1 MSRTGQSRT
10 RIGAATTL
18 GIALAALLAGCSK
31 GVPLIG
37 SISETTHHGYLL
49 PQSALEQVPVG
60 SSRDQVLIALGSP
73 STTAQ
78 FGGEVFYYV
87 SQTRVRPV
95 AFMDA
100 RIVDQRVIAVYF
112 DERARVSRIADYGLQ
127 DGRVF
132 DFISR
137 TTPTGGEDINFL
149 TQLLGAGP
157 GLGSIGGQP
166 E

>member
-1 MSRTGQSRT
+1 MSRAGHSSV
-10 RIGAATTL
+10 RISAGTALGVTL
-18 GIALAALLAGCSK
+18 AVFLAGCSK
-31 GVPLIG
+31 DLPLIG
-37 SISETTHHGYLL
+37 TISETTHHGYLL
-49 PQSALEQVPVG
+49 PANALEQVPVG

-87 SQTRVRPV
+87 SQTRVRTV
-95 AFMDA
+95 AFMDPK
-100 RIVDQRVIAVYF
+100 IVDQRVIAVYF
-112 DERARVSRIADYGLQ
+112 DERQRVARIADYGLQ
-127 DGRVF
+127 DGRVV
-132 DFISR
+132 DFVTR

>member
-1 MSRTGQSRT
+1 MSRAGLSSV
-10 RIGAATTL
+10 RIGAGTAL
-18 GIALAALLAGCSK
+18 GVALAVLLAGCSK
-31 GVPLIG
+31 DLPLVG
-37 SISETTHHGYLL
+37 TISETTHHGYLL
-49 PQSALEQVPVG
+49 PPNALEQVPVG

-87 SQTRVRPV
+87 SQTRVRAV
-95 AFMDA
+95 AFMDPK
-100 RIVDQRVIAVYF
+100 IVDQRVIAVYF
-112 DERARVSRIADYGLQ
+112 DERQRVARIADYGLQ
-127 DGRVF
+127 DGRVV
-132 DFISR
+132 DFVTR

>member
-1 MSRTGQSRT
+1 MSRAGLSGMRVSA
-10 RIGAATTL
+10 RIASGV
-18 GIALAALLAGCSK
+18 ALAILLAGCSK
-31 GVPLIG
+31 DLPLVG
-37 SISETTHHGYLL
+37 TISETSHHGFLL
-49 PQSALEQVPVG
+49 PPSALEQVPVG

-78 FGGEVFYYV
+78 FGGEVYYYV

-100 RIVDQRVIAVYF
+100 KVVDQRVLAVYF
-112 DERARVSRIADYGLQ
+112 DERERVSQIADYGLQ

-132 DFISR
+132 DFITR
-137 TTPTGGEDINFL
+137 TTPTGGRDINFL
-149 TQLLGAGP
+149 SQLLGAGP
-157 GLGSIGGQP
+157 GLGSIGGQQ